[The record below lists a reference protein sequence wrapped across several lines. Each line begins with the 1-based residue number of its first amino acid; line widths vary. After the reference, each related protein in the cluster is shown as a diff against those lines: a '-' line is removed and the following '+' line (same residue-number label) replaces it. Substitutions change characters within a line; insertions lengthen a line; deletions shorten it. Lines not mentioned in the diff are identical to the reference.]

1 VGQVTSER
9 SRIAPREDLG
19 ILAHSELNLAVKDQ
33 EPPAPA
39 DLRPET
45 AVICAGRP
53 RHAASAPLNTP
64 VVLASN
70 FRTSTTAAPGMQEVI
85 RSYARTDATP
95 TWEALETALGQVEG
109 GHAVAFSS
117 GMAAVDAVLD
127 LVPAGGRIVAPKDC
141 YFGVGELL
149 ADAQQQGRWV
159 IDRVDLTDTA
169 SVQAAA
175 AGADLLWLE
184 TPSNPLL
191 DIADLPAL
199 CAADR
204 STGAI
209 VGVDNTFATPL
220 LQQPLALG
228 ADVAVHSATKFIG
241 GHSDLLAGIT
251 VARDQALAERLRHRR
266 GLSGATPGALEAFL
280 ALRGLRTL
288 ALRLDRGQRNAGELA
303 RRLDDHPAV
312 SRVRYPGLPSHP
324 GHHTAAAQMTG
335 FGAVLAFE
343 VADAPTADRLCDAV
357 HIVVPATSLGGVE
370 STIERRS
377 KLPGQGH
384 LPSGLL
390 RLSAGCEHI
399 DDLWNDL
406 DSALKQAA
414 RAENPAANK

>member
-1 VGQVTSER
+1 MTPGDR
-9 SRIAPREDLG
+9 PA
-19 ILAHSELNLAVKDQ
+19 
-33 EPPAPA
+33 PPAG
-39 DLRPET
+39 LRPET

-53 RHAASAPLNTP
+53 YHAASEPLNVP

-70 FRTSTTAAPGMQEVI
+70 FHASTTAAPAAEESR

-95 TWEALETALGQVEG
+95 TWEALESAVGQMEG

-117 GMAAVDAVLD
+117 GMAAVAAVLD
-127 LVPAGGRIVAPKDC
+127 LVPAGARIVAPKDC

-149 ADAQQQGRWV
+149 ADGQQQGRWAV
-159 IDRVDLTDTA
+159 ERVDLTDTA
-169 SVQAAA
+169 SVQAAV
-175 AGADLLWLE
+175 AGAGLLWLE

-199 CAADR
+199 CAAGHR
-204 STGAI
+204 AGAI
-209 VGVDNTFATPL
+209 VGADNTFATPL

-228 ADVAVHSATKFIG
+228 ADVVVHSATKFIG

-251 VARDQALAERLRHRR
+251 IAREQTHAERLRHRR

-288 ALRLDRGQRNAGELA
+288 ALRLDRGQRNASELA
-303 RRLDDHPAV
+303 RRLDEHPAV
-312 SRVRYPGLPSHP
+312 SRVRYPGLPGHP
-324 GHHTAAAQMTG
+324 GHRTAAAQMAG

-343 VADAPTADRLCDAV
+343 VADAPTADRLCHAV
-357 HIVVPATSLGGVE
+357 QVIVPATSLGGVE
-370 STIERRS
+370 TTIERRS

-384 LPSGLL
+384 VPAGLL
-390 RLSAGCEHI
+390 RLSVGCEHI

-406 DSALKQAA
+406 NSALGQAS
-414 RAENPAANK
+414 RPENPA

>member
-1 VGQVTSER
+1 MT
-9 SRIAPREDLG
+9 
-19 ILAHSELNLAVKDQ
+19 AHDQ
-33 EPPAPA
+33 PAA
-39 DLRPET
+39 AAGLHPET

-53 RHAASAPLNTP
+53 GRAGSGPLNVP

-70 FRTSTTAAPGMQEVI
+70 FHASPTAAPDMEEGS

-95 TWEALETALGQVEG
+95 TWEALETAVGQVEG

-117 GMAAVDAVLD
+117 GMAAVAAVLD

-149 ADAQQQGRWV
+149 ADAQRQGRWAV
-159 IDRVDLTDTA
+159 DRVDLTDTTR
-169 SVQAAA
+169 VQAAV

-199 CAADR
+199 CAAGR
-204 STGAI
+204 HAGAI
-209 VGVDNTFATPL
+209 VGADNTFATPL

-228 ADVAVHSATKFIG
+228 ADVVVHSATKFIG
-241 GHSDLLAGIT
+241 GHSDLLSGIAIT
-251 VARDQALAERLRHRR
+251 RQQALAERLRHRR
-266 GLSGATPGALEAFL
+266 GLSGATPGALEAYL

-288 ALRLDRGQRNAGELA
+288 ALRLDRGQSNAAELA
-303 RRLDDHPAV
+303 RRLDAHPAV

-324 GHHTAAAQMTG
+324 GHRTAAAQMTG

-343 VADAPTADRLCDAV
+343 LADAATADRICHAV
-357 HIVVPATSLGGVE
+357 QLIVCATSLGGVE

-384 LPSGLL
+384 LPPGLL
-390 RLSAGCEHI
+390 RLSVGCEHI

-406 DSALKQAA
+406 NAALEQASPPQ
-414 RAENPAANK
+414 NPAHNQRPETGTVEK

>member
-1 VGQVTSER
+1 MTPDAQPT
-9 SRIAPREDLG
+9 
-19 ILAHSELNLAVKDQ
+19 
-33 EPPAPA
+33 APA
-39 DLRPET
+39 GLRPET

-53 RHAASAPLNTP
+53 GHAASEPLNVP

-70 FRTSTTAAPGMQEVI
+70 FHADALAAPGTGEDS

-95 TWEALETALGQVEG
+95 GWEALEAAVGQVEG

-117 GMAAVDAVLD
+117 GMAAIAAVLD
-127 LVPAGGRIVAPKDC
+127 LLPAGSRIVAPKDC

-149 ADAQQQGRWV
+149 ADGQQQGRWAV
-159 IDRVDLTDTA
+159 DRVDLTDTA
-169 SVQAAA
+169 SVQAAV

-191 DIADLPAL
+191 EVADLPAL
-199 CAADR
+199 CAAGR
-204 STGAI
+204 HAGAI

-228 ADVAVHSATKFIG
+228 ADVVVHSATKFIG
-241 GHSDLLAGIT
+241 GHSDLLSGIT
-251 VARDQALAERLRHRR
+251 IAREQALAGRIRHRR
-266 GLSGATPGALEAFL
+266 GLTGATPGALEAFL

-288 ALRLDRGQRNAGELA
+288 ALRLDRGQANASGLA
-303 RRLDDHPAV
+303 GRLDEHPAV
-312 SRVRYPGLPSHP
+312 SRVRYPGLPGDP
-324 GHHTAAAQMTG
+324 GHRTAAAQMTG

-343 VADAPTADRLCDAV
+343 VADAPTADRLCNAV
-357 HIVVPATSLGGVE
+357 CVIVHATSLGGAE
-370 STIERRS
+370 STIERRG

-384 LPSGLL
+384 VPPGLL

-406 DSALKQAA
+406 NSALEHASVP
-414 RAENPAANK
+414 ENPA

>member
-1 VGQVTSER
+1 MT
-9 SRIAPREDLG
+9 PD
-19 ILAHSELNLAVKDQ
+19 DQ
-33 EPPAPA
+33 PATRVR
-39 DLRPET
+39 LRPET

-53 RHAASAPLNTP
+53 RHSANEPLNPP

-70 FRTSTTAAPGMQEVI
+70 FHASTTPAPGTGEGI

-95 TWEALETALGQVEG
+95 TWEALEAAVGQVEG

-117 GMAAVDAVLD
+117 GMAAIAAVLD
-127 LVPAGGRIVAPKDC
+127 LVPAGRRIVAPKDC

-149 ADAQQQGRWV
+149 ADAQQQGRWAV
-159 IDRVDLTDTA
+159 DRVDLTDTA
-169 SVQAAA
+169 SVEAAV

-191 DIADLPAL
+191 DIADLAAL
-199 CAADR
+199 CAAGR
-204 STGAI
+204 HAGAI

-228 ADVAVHSATKFIG
+228 ADVVVHSATKFIG
-241 GHSDLLAGIT
+241 GHSDLLSGIT
-251 VARDQALAERLRHRR
+251 IAREQALAERLRHRR

-288 ALRLDRGQRNAGELA
+288 ALRLDRGQRNASELA
-303 RRLDDHPAV
+303 RRLDEHPAV
-312 SRVRYPGLPSHP
+312 GRVRYPGLPGHP
-324 GHHTAAAQMTG
+324 GHRTAAAQMTG

-343 VADAPTADRLCDAV
+343 VADALTADRLCHAV
-357 HIVVPATSLGGVE
+357 QLIVHATSLGGVE
-370 STIERRS
+370 STIERRG

-384 LPSGLL
+384 LPAGLL
-390 RLSAGCEHI
+390 RLSVGCEHI

-406 DSALKQAA
+406 NSALSQPS
-414 RAENPAANK
+414 RPEDPA